1 MNNEKEDALLKEI
14 YAEEKIIASLPPY
27 VICGTE
33 SAQKR
38 ARHQKNRADLLQ
50 RLELIAEGEYEFFYG
65 GIREYAWF
73 AIFVI
78 I

>member
-1 MNNEKEDALLKEI
+1 MKMRTAQEMNNEKDALLKEI
-14 YAEEKIIASLPPY
+14 YAEEKIIATLPPY

-65 GIREYAWF
+65 GIRVYA
-73 AIFVI
+73 
-78 I
+78 